1 MIDCSPTAGRKQG
14 LHLREEFGLSQSD
27 ITSAMADTRL
37 VAPDLVDRSGGF
49 LRLKGGAC
57 RVCQALSFPKAQVCA
72 ECLSLEIDDRALSAQ
87 GELYAFSRVHLAPQG
102 WDVPYIIGY
111 VDLPEGLRVLAH
123 IDETHRAPHIGD
135 TVSLGEGRVGADAK
149 GNALTSYV
157 FAPVNG
163 ATA

>member
-1 MIDCSPTAGRKQG
+1 M
-14 LHLREEFGLSQSD
+14 SQSD
-27 ITSAMADTRL
+27 VTSAIADTPRL
-37 VAPDLVDRSGGF
+37 VAPELVDRSGGS

-87 GELYAFSRVHLAPQG
+87 GELYAFSRVHMAPQG

-123 IDETHRAPHIGD
+123 IDEANGAPRIGD
-135 TVSLGEGRVGADAK
+135 TVRLGEGRVGTDAK
-149 GNALTSYV
+149 GGALTSYV